1 MKKLLMFSSLVLSL
15 ALMASSPAVAQFG
28 GFGKKTEEKS
38 GGGASQADVEVQQEK
53 LVKSFVASQESLLQA
68 QSLIAEALGLKG
80 EKEKLDAERKAL
92 GSGSADK
99 KSLKRSVGLSED
111 AQETIQ
117 KKMDAGEALSD
128 SGKKLIA
135 KSLVPYSI
143 SVAGVAGM
151 VIDAKTLAS
160 DIQGQVKSAGMAGAM
175 KVKKAFDVGL
185 YIAPKVPG
193 LAAGMTKQLASMVS
207 FAKKNGVKVPKEASD
222 LI

>member
-1 MKKLLMFSSLVLSL
+1 MKNVLAICSVVVSL
-15 ALMASSPAVAQFG
+15 ALMVASPAAAQFG
-28 GFGKKTEEKS
+28 GFGKKKEEK

-53 LVKSFVASQESLLQA
+53 LVKSFVASQENLLQA
-68 QSLIAEALGLKG
+68 QSLVAEALGLKA

-111 AQETIQ
+111 AQEAIQ
-117 KKMDAGEALSD
+117 KKMKAGDALSD

-135 KSLVPYSI
+135 QSLVPYAK
-143 SVAGVAGM
+143 SVAGVTDM
-151 VIDAKTLAS
+151 VNEAQALVDG
-160 DIQGQVKSAGMAGAM
+160 IQGQVKAAGMTGAM
-175 KVKKAFDVGL
+175 KVKKTFDVGL

-193 LAAGMTKQLASMVS
+193 LAAGMTKQLASTVS